1 VFVDVYSAG
10 FSIMVNIDWDI
21 VDSLLEAGCDGVH
34 VAAYFGIHPDTL
46 YNRCKEENNTDFSA
60 YKAEKRAKGDLKLF
74 VAQFD
79 AAVKEKDRAMMI
91 WLGKQRLG
99 QKDKQE
105 TELNGSLSISQI
117 TGMQI
122 K

>member
-1 VFVDVYSAG
+1 
-10 FSIMVNIDWDI
+10 MVNIDWDI
-21 VDSLLEAGCDGVH
+21 VDALLEAGCDGVH
-34 VAAYFGIHPDTL
+34 VAAYFGVHPDTL
-46 YNRCKEENNTDFSA
+46 YNRCKEENNTDFST